1 MSLLEKICVKTFVL
15 EFKPQ
20 RIVKDSLNKGLWL
33 AACFFV
39 YMHWCELGSCSFI
52 FCVSRAI

>member
-20 RIVKDSLNKGLWL
+20 RIVKDSLNKGFV
-33 AACFFV
+33 ACRLFLCLHALV
-39 YMHWCELGSCSFI
+39 
-52 FCVSRAI
+52 